1 MGSKPAYQ
9 EDIAEERI
17 HILFEEAAEQFDTH
31 PERSHRYVE
40 IARIIAMKFNL
51 SMPDDLKER
60 FCPECYAYWTPGE
73 NVTIRLKDGTK
84 VYTCD
89 ECGEV
94 TRRPYN
100 G

>member
-9 EDIAEERI
+9 RTIAEERI
-17 HILFEEAAEQFDTH
+17 RILFNEAAKQFRTH

-40 IARIIAMKFNL
+40 IARNIAMKFNL

-60 FCPECYAYWTPGE
+60 FCPDCYRYWVPGE
-73 NVTIRLKDGTK
+73 NVFIRVKSGVK
-84 VYTCD
+84 IYRCQ

-94 TRRPYN
+94 TRKPFPE
-100 G
+100 